1 MTVRERK
8 RAKSPS
14 RERNGEMYNTAQVS
28 QQNYLKSYE
37 AAKRLSD
44 ISPLIYHEREMSG
57 WKDSAEKMDSSKP

>member
-1 MTVRERK
+1 
-8 RAKSPS
+8 
-14 RERNGEMYNTAQVS
+14 MYNTAQVS